1 MQPKKQLT
9 LILAMLERK
18 RFFSIEAFP
27 NTFHFSGINHNVI
40 FMGLMH
46 FWFLFRTNEESM
58 SVCNTCYVCMSEH
71 MPDLKLH

>member
-1 MQPKKQLT
+1 M
-9 LILAMLERK
+9 IRAMPERK

-58 SVCNTCYVCMSEH
+58 SVCMYV
-71 MPDLKLH
+71 